1 MEEEAKRDKKN
12 KPKGDARQAINE
24 KGDKLLARAESKRE
38 KDRERLNNYETRR
51 TLRQAIRKFILGTSF
66 QDKIL
71 AETVCTTN
79 RKEILDKVFPS
90 NVEVTIGDIPDVE
103 KGEVLL
109 DNRARGTFQR

>member
-1 MEEEAKRDKKN
+1 MSQHRGQRSAQGKIK
-12 KPKGDARQAINE
+12 
-24 KGDKLLARAESKRE
+24 
-38 KDRERLNNYETRR
+38 
-51 TLRQAIRKFILGTSF
+51 QAIRKYIFRTSF

-71 AETVCTTN
+71 AETICTTN